1 MSPSQEEAESNAPGG
16 EVLTRVLRRRTSDLS
31 ALGWFGL
38 NEYRHRVRHLA
49 HRTVLL
55 VVLLALVGSGCSDPS
70 DEVVPPGGART
81 YFEALDLSTPS
92 AAAETFLDAF
102 ARDDFMTVW
111 LVLLPDSQK
120 MIELSLDLLQYGVV
134 VDHLAIPR
142 AEYKEIY
149 ESFPPES
156 IGTWFLFDALMLV
169 ADEYDAFVI
178 DLSGP
183 VRVTDETVDGDE
195 AELSAEV
202 AGIEGTVTLH
212 MEKSFK
218 GNWRVRDVTIGGE
231 EEPPVV
237 WPRPGP

>member
-1 MSPSQEEAESNAPGG
+1 MHRA
-16 EVLTRVLRRRTSDLS
+16 
-31 ALGWFGL
+31 ALF
-38 NEYRHRVRHLA
+38 
-49 HRTVLL
+49 
-55 VVLLALVGSGCSDPS
+55 VVLLALMGSGCADSS
-70 DEVVPPGGART
+70 DEAVPHGGART

-92 AAAETFLDAF
+92 AAAEIFLDAF

-156 IGTWFLFDALMLV
+156 IGAWYWFDALMLV
-169 ADEYDAFVI
+169 ADEYDAFTI

-183 VRVTDETVDGDE
+183 VQITGEMVDGDGV
-195 AELSAEV
+195 ELSAEA

-212 MEKSFK
+212 MAKSFK
-218 GNWRVRDVTIGGE
+218 GRWRVREVTTGGE
-231 EEPPVV
+231 GEPTVV
-237 WPRPGP
+237 WPDPYAGH

>member
-1 MSPSQEEAESNAPGG
+1 MHRA
-16 EVLTRVLRRRTSDLS
+16 
-31 ALGWFGL
+31 ALF
-38 NEYRHRVRHLA
+38 
-49 HRTVLL
+49 
-55 VVLLALVGSGCSDPS
+55 VVLLALMGSGCADSS
-70 DEVVPPGGART
+70 DEAVPHGGART

-92 AAAETFLDAF
+92 AAAEIFLDAF

-134 VDHLAIPR
+134 VDRLAIPR

-156 IGTWFLFDALMLV
+156 IGAWYWFDALMLV
-169 ADEYDAFVI
+169 ADEYDAFTI

-183 VRVTDETVDGDE
+183 VQITDEMVDGDE
-195 AELSAEV
+195 VELSAEA

-212 MEKSFK
+212 MAKSFK
-218 GNWRVRDVTIGGE
+218 GRWRVREVTIGGE
-231 EEPPVV
+231 GEPTVV
-237 WPRPGP
+237 WPDPYAGH